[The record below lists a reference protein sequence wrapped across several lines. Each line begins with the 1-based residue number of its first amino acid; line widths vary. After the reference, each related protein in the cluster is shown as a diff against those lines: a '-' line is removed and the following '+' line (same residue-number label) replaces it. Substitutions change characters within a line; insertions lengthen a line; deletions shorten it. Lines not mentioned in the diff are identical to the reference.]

1 MGVSFCST
9 SSWRPILFVLTI
21 RENPESEEEQLVRSL
36 YLNDEVLGSILAQ
49 HNPFI
54 FATLICQ
61 WGLPQILYRARINP
75 KAASTSSPDAA
86 ASSPSSPVSC
96 VFYSF
101 ILFCKICLYSY
112 LLHNNSKVKML
123 CMKNYQKNVRNNNIP
138 SI

>member
-86 ASSPSSPVSC
+86 AFASSRIGSRSVVVRYNKFSGCSSA
-96 VFYSF
+96 SF
-101 ILFCKICLYSY
+101 NRYEDRY
-112 LLHNNSKVKML
+112 DEE
-123 CMKNYQKNVRNNNIP
+123 RR
-138 SI
+138 